1 MTRDEIE
8 AVLRAEMH
16 QIAPDIAIDDID
28 RQEDLRDEFDIDS
41 MDFQNLV
48 AALSKRLGI
57 AMPEAD
63 YGEMGSFDAML
74 DYLTAHSG

>member
-1 MTRDEIE
+1 MTREEIE

-16 QIAPDIAIDDID
+16 QIAPDIDIEEID

-57 AMPEAD
+57 PMPEAD

-74 DYLTAHSG
+74 DYLTAHAG

>member
-1 MTRDEIE
+1 MTREEIE
-8 AVLRAEMH
+8 AVLGAELH
-16 QIAPDIAIDDID
+16 RIAPDIEIGDID

-48 AALSKRLGI
+48 GALSKRLGI
-57 AMPEAD
+57 PLPEAD

-74 DYLTAHSG
+74 DYLAAHAG

>member
-16 QIAPDIAIDDID
+16 QIAPDIEIDDID

-57 AMPEAD
+57 PMPEAD

-74 DYLTAHSG
+74 DYLTVHAG

>member
-1 MTRDEIE
+1 MTREEIE

-16 QIAPDIAIDDID
+16 KIAPDIEIDDID

-48 AALSKRLGI
+48 GALSKRLGI

-63 YGEMGSFDAML
+63 YSEMGSFDAML
-74 DYLTAHSG
+74 DYLTDHAE

>member
-1 MTRDEIE
+1 MTREEIE

-16 QIAPDIAIDDID
+16 KIAPDIEIDEID

-48 AALSKRLGI
+48 GALSKRLGI
-57 AMPEAD
+57 AMPETD
-63 YGEMGSFDAML
+63 YGQMGSFDAML
-74 DYLTAHSG
+74 DYLTDHVG